1 MGVAVVA
8 TGRSEPGGGISARI
22 LLDGPTASPALGY
35 PQTGQALAT
44 IIKQSEPRFAV
55 GIFGGWGSGKTTLM
69 QAIADAL
76 KNEPGLVVA
85 DFNAWRFEREPQLL
99 IPLLDTI
106 RAALVRNA
114 DAVGASKDG
123 KEKIRSIAV
132 RVGSVVRALA
142 TGLTAQLGLPG
153 AVTVSYDVGAAL
165 AALSSPAD
173 PQNAQSLYVAAFA
186 ELDRAFRDLHA
197 AGISRIVVFVD
208 DLDRCLPVNAL
219 QVLESMKLFFDLPGF
234 IFVVGLDE
242 DIVDRAIRA
251 KFATEHDPAGQA
263 TGTGTEPA
271 EPRRLPP
278 RIGSEY
284 VKKIFQ
290 IPYSIPPMLPRQLDE
305 LLASMYREA
314 SLEQAQLDDLATRV
328 RPYLDYVAVGG
339 RVNPREVKRFIN
351 AYTLQTLI
359 RPDLDRDTVLA
370 LQTLA
375 FRHDW
380 AEFYEAILADSAL
393 FIDALRLYRQRQGA
407 DDFSF
412 EDVAPGLTAL
422 PPSLAGYLRSA
433 PAEALTRHPALD
445 TYLTSLQSYDSV
457 NQWEIDAFRQL
468 GSLRREVGLV
478 LDADDLVGYAETV
491 ATKAVTVMDGLSR
504 SLAGGSQAQLSGFIN
519 AIQLVGT
526 AATEVS
532 DLVFSLPAGDRR
544 EKAVRAAID
553 ELRSAVVRAREEL
566 RLVRASSI
574 LRP

>member
-1 MGVAVVA
+1 MAA
-8 TGRSEPGGGISARI
+8 TEQPGTGSSISGRI
-22 LLDGPTASPALGY
+22 LLDSPTASPALGY
-35 PQTGQALAT
+35 VQTGRALAT

-69 QAIADAL
+69 QAIRDAL
-76 KNEPGLVVA
+76 AAEQGLVVA

-106 RAALVRNA
+106 RAALVRGA
-114 DAVGASKDG
+114 DAVGDSKEG

-132 RVGSVVRALA
+132 RVGWVVRALT
-142 TGLTAQLGLPG
+142 TGLSARVGLPG

-173 PQNAQSLYVAAFA
+173 PQNSQSLYVAAFD
-186 ELDRAFRDLHA
+186 ELDRAFGELYA
-197 AGISRIVVFVD
+197 AGISRLVVFVD

-219 QVLESMKLFFDLPGF
+219 QVLESMKLFFDLRGF

-251 KFATEHDPAGQA
+251 KFASENDPTTAQA
-263 TGTGTEPA
+263 TGPKPA
-271 EPRRLPP
+271 DAPQLPE
-278 RIGSEY
+278 RIGREY

-290 IPYSIPPMLPRQLDE
+290 IPYSIPPMLPRQLDD

-314 SLEQAQLDDLATRV
+314 SLEQAQLDDLTKRV

-380 AEFYEAILADSAL
+380 AEFYEAVLADSAL
-393 FIDALRLYRQRQGA
+393 FVDALRRYRRGQGS
-407 DDFSF
+407 DHLPF
-412 EDVAPGLTAL
+412 EDIAPGLSDL
-422 PPSLAGYLRSA
+422 PPSLASYLRSER
-433 PAEALTRHPALD
+433 AEALTRHPALD
-445 TYLTSLQSYDSV
+445 MYLTSLQSYHSV
-457 NQWEIDAFRQL
+457 NQWELDAFRQL
-468 GSLRREVGLV
+468 GSLRREIRLA
-478 LDADDLVGYAETV
+478 LDGGDAVRSARSV
-491 ATKAVTVMDGLSR
+491 AATATTVMDSLSG
-504 SLAGGSQAQLSGFIN
+504 SLVGGSSVQLHGLKS
-519 AIQLVGT
+519 AIEQVRS
-526 AATEVS
+526 AATRVT
-532 DLVFSLPAGDRR
+532 DRVKSSQ
-544 EKAVRAAID
+544 ENNLHETGVRAALD
-553 ELRSAVVRAREEL
+553 ELNAAVERAREEL
-566 RLVRASSI
+566 RLVRDSSI